1 MPANQ
6 AFVTLATTDSYC
18 MGALVV
24 GQCLRRHRTTRQT
37 VVMVSTN
44 VSSQARA
51 ALGHVFDQ
59 VLVVDVLDSGDQ
71 AHLSWLGRPELGV
84 TFTKL
89 HCWTLTQ
96 YRKCVFLDADT
107 LVLCNVDEL
116 FEREELSAAPDPGWP
131 DCFNSGVFV
140 FRPSLITYGR
150 LLEHARQHGSFDG
163 GDQGLLNTFFSDWAV
178 RDISKHLPF
187 VYNLSAITVYTY
199 LPAYQEYGH
208 NAKIVHFLGSVK
220 PWNLRSNS
228 QTNQH
233 TSSHLEEFVYQWWM
247 EYSYLHLLIK
257 TMSHQEPAVPIQH
270 AGPKQHK
277 YHRERSESSTLAPYS
292 SPLYTPISTVQ
303 TITLLSQSQGRE
315 EEKAEARE
323 EEKAKAREEEKPKA
337 REEEKPKAREE
348 EKPKAREEEKPKAR
362 EEEKPKAREE
372 EKPKAREE
380 DKPKAREE
388 DKPKAR
394 EEDKPKG
401 REEDK
406 PKGREEDKPKGREEV
421 KPKGRE
427 EDKPKGRKE
436 DKPKGREVKPK
447 GRGATVSL
455 IEDLTES
462 LLRKVTLLTEE
473 RKKRLDS
480 PTQPGEMRTQRQDV
494 SPGKEGGT
502 GDRTANQDPPGP
514 SGEGS
519 EVTDTAF
526 NPMEDPATEP
536 TAAKAEE
543 DDLEQRRLWEEGQA
557 DYLGKDAFDN
567 IQKKL
572 DRFLYL

>member
-24 GQCLRRHRTTRQT
+24 GRCLRRHRTTRQT

-96 YRKCVFLDADT
+96 YSKCVFLDADT
-107 LVLCNVDEL
+107 LVLCNVDDL

-140 FRPSLITYGR
+140 FRPSLITHGR

-233 TSSHLEEFVYQWWM
+233 TNSHLEEFVYQWWM

-277 YHRERSESSTLAPYS
+277 YHRERSESSTIAPYS

-315 EEKAEARE
+315 EEK
-323 EEKAKAREEEKPKA
+323 PKA

-348 EKPKAREEEKPKAR
+348 EKSKAREEEKQKAREEKPKARQEEKPKAREEEKPEARQEEKPEAR

-380 DKPKAREE
+380 DKPKARE
-388 DKPKAR
+388 D
-394 EEDKPKG
+394 DKPKG
-401 REEDK
+401 RE
-406 PKGREEDKPKGREEV
+406 
-421 KPKGRE
+421 
-427 EDKPKGRKE
+427 
-436 DKPKGREVKPK
+436 EVKPK

-494 SPGKEGGT
+494 STGKEGGT

-536 TAAKAEE
+536 TAAKTEE

>member
-71 AHLSWLGRPELGV
+71 AHLSWLGRPELGI

-96 YRKCVFLDADT
+96 YSKCVFLDADT
-107 LVLCNVDEL
+107 LVSVLCNVDEL

-140 FRPSLITYGR
+140 FRPSLITHGR

-187 VYNLSAITVYTY
+187 VYNLSAIAVYTY

-233 TSSHLEEFVYQWWM
+233 TNSHLEEFVYQWWM
-247 EYSYLHLLIK
+247 EYSYLHHLIK
-257 TMSHQEPAVPIQH
+257 TMSHREPAVPSQH
-270 AGPKQHK
+270 AGPKQH
-277 YHRERSESSTLAPYS
+277 
-292 SPLYTPISTVQ
+292 
-303 TITLLSQSQGRE
+303 
-315 EEKAEARE
+315 
-323 EEKAKAREEEKPKA
+323 
-337 REEEKPKAREE
+337 
-348 EKPKAREEEKPKAR
+348 
-362 EEEKPKAREE
+362 
-372 EKPKAREE
+372 
-380 DKPKAREE
+380 
-388 DKPKAR
+388 
-394 EEDKPKG
+394 
-401 REEDK
+401 
-406 PKGREEDKPKGREEV
+406 
-421 KPKGRE
+421 
-427 EDKPKGRKE
+427 
-436 DKPKGREVKPK
+436 
-447 GRGATVSL
+447 
-455 IEDLTES
+455 
-462 LLRKVTLLTEE
+462 
-473 RKKRLDS
+473 
-480 PTQPGEMRTQRQDV
+480 
-494 SPGKEGGT
+494 
-502 GDRTANQDPPGP
+502 
-514 SGEGS
+514 
-519 EVTDTAF
+519 
-526 NPMEDPATEP
+526 
-536 TAAKAEE
+536 TAAKTEE

-557 DYLGKDAFDN
+557 DYLGKDAFHN

>member
-1 MPANQ
+1 PSKT

-51 ALGHVFDQ
+51 ALGHVFDR

-96 YRKCVFLDADT
+96 YSKCVFLDADT

-140 FRPSLITYGR
+140 FRPSLITHGR

-187 VYNLSAITVYTY
+187 VYNLSAIAVYTY

-233 TSSHLEEFVYQWWM
+233 TNSHLEEFVYQWWM
-247 EYSYLHLLIK
+247 EYSYLHHLIK
-257 TMSHQEPAVPIQH
+257 TI
-270 AGPKQHK
+270 
-277 YHRERSESSTLAPYS
+277 
-292 SPLYTPISTVQ
+292 
-303 TITLLSQSQGRE
+303 
-315 EEKAEARE
+315 
-323 EEKAKAREEEKPKA
+323 
-337 REEEKPKAREE
+337 
-348 EKPKAREEEKPKAR
+348 
-362 EEEKPKAREE
+362 
-372 EKPKAREE
+372 
-380 DKPKAREE
+380 
-388 DKPKAR
+388 
-394 EEDKPKG
+394 
-401 REEDK
+401 
-406 PKGREEDKPKGREEV
+406 
-421 KPKGRE
+421 
-427 EDKPKGRKE
+427 
-436 DKPKGREVKPK
+436 
-447 GRGATVSL
+447 
-455 IEDLTES
+455 
-462 LLRKVTLLTEE
+462 
-473 RKKRLDS
+473 
-480 PTQPGEMRTQRQDV
+480 
-494 SPGKEGGT
+494 
-502 GDRTANQDPPGP
+502 TANQDPPGP
-514 SGEGS
+514 SEEGS
-519 EVTDTAF
+519 EVTETAF

-536 TAAKAEE
+536 TEE
-543 DDLEQRRLWEEGQA
+543 DDLEQRRLWEEGQV